1 MDKRVRSLSKA
12 ISWRIVAT
20 STTIL
25 LVFIFTGN
33 PLLSVGVGSL
43 ELIVKLIVYYLHERV
58 WNMSDFGRKESSVNL
73 SVKATAGKHSLATS
87 DEDDKYTQRPN
98 RA

>member
-25 LVFIFTGN
+25 LVFIFTGSL
-33 PLLSVGVGSL
+33 LLSAGVGSL
-43 ELIVKLIVYYLHERV
+43 ELIIKLVVYYLHERI
-58 WNMSDFGRKESSVNL
+58 WNMSDFGRK
-73 SVKATAGKHSLATS
+73 
-87 DEDDKYTQRPN
+87 
-98 RA
+98 